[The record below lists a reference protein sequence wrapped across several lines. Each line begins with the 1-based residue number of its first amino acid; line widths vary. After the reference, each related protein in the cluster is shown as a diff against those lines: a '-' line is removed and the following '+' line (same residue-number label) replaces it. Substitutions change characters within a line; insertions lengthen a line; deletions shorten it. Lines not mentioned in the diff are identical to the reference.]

1 MFRCSQIYRPTTD
14 YVSEDIRRESSI
26 RRTSLSLAKNLTGK
40 GERGKKSGA
49 ADARPSGDDT
59 TNENECVN

>member
-14 YVSEDIRRESSI
+14 YVLEDIRRESSI

-40 GERGKKSGA
+40 GEREKRA
-49 ADARPSGDDT
+49 VPPTHDRPAMILLTRTSA
-59 TNENECVN
+59 